1 MWPILLV
8 ALLGQINGPD
18 TVPVY
23 QIAEHRIEGEW
34 ESAFWFL
41 DGLEQGKHWIT
52 SPDGLS
58 IIWTAPPGKH
68 TIQVFVVN
76 WGQKKMD
83 VFKKDVTWGDA
94 EPEPEPEPEPLP
106 PTDKYQVVIIL
117 ETAKLVEL
125 TPGQLEIVSSV
136 TARKKIESA
145 GHQIVAVGDPDT
157 PPPRRLMPFWA
168 AAKNQ
173 KLPLVLRAPT
183 EGGTI
188 EFRPLPDNT
197 DELLKAL
204 ATKQGWSR

>member
-41 DGLEQGKHWIT
+41 DGLEQGKHWTT

-94 EPEPEPEPEPLP
+94 EPEPEPEPLP

-136 TARKKIESA
+136 TARKRIESA

-157 PPPRRLMPFWA
+157 PPSQRLKPFWY

-204 ATKQGWSR
+204 ATNQGWSR